1 MRGKVILA
9 FVHALRGEEIPVG
22 VRHILEFCEAL
33 RKGLAPDLDR
43 LFLLARLIFI
53 KRVEHYDAFE
63 RVFAAFFMGREFRGF
78 AADWEEAL
86 ASKPFEQWLRVEI
99 EMGTFTPDELRQF
112 GTDELLRRFWEIL
125 SKQRGKHQSG
135 RTWIGT
141 GGTSPFGHG
150 GLAGGGIRVHGRS
163 IHGTAQK
170 VIDSR
175 NYLNYSSKSGMARE
189 NLRQVLASLRNFQMA
204 GPETELDIDE
214 TISRTAKNGG
224 EIELVFTREM
234 RDRLKLILLL
244 DNGGYSMTPYIDLVK
259 TVFGKI
265 REQFKELE
273 YFYFHNCI
281 YGAVYKDEPRTRPVQ
296 WEWFTARGRDT
307 RLIIIGDANM
317 APAELMASSGSLYF
331 VSEERK
337 SGREWLKELR
347 AAFPAS
353 VWLNPISKDR
363 WDRESLSIGQVGR
376 IFPMEDLTLAGIKNA
391 VDRLNIQG
399 QAVRA

>member
-1 MRGKVILA
+1 MVLSFI
-9 FVHALRGEEIPVG
+9 HALRREEIPVS
-22 VRHILEFCEAL
+22 VRHVLEFYEAL
-33 RKGLAPDLDR
+33 RKGLAPDLDG
-43 LFLLARLIFI
+43 LFLLSRLIFI
-53 KRVEHYDAFE
+53 KRIEHYDAFE
-63 RVFAAFFMGREFRGF
+63 RVFASFFMGKDFRLI
-78 AADWEEAL
+78 AADLEEAL
-86 ASKPFEQWLRVEI
+86 FSKPFELWLREEI
-99 EMGTFTPDELRQF
+99 AKGTFTIEELREF
-112 GTDELLRRFWEIL
+112 GTDELLRRFWETL
-125 SKQRGKHQSG
+125 AKQRDRHRHG

-150 GLAGGGIRVHGRS
+150 GREGGGIRVNGES

-170 VIDSR
+170 VIAAR
-175 NYLNYSSKSGMARE
+175 NYLNYSSKSTMARD
-189 NLRQVLASLRNFQMA
+189 NLRQVLASLRNFQPA

-224 EIELVFTREM
+224 EIDLVFTREK
-234 RDRLKLILLL
+234 RDRLKLIVLL
-244 DNGGYSMTPYIDLVK
+244 DNGGYSMGPYVELVK
-259 TVFGKI
+259 TVFEKI

-281 YGAVYKDEPRTRPVQ
+281 YGTVYSDLPRTRPVQ
-296 WEWFTARGRDT
+296 WEDFTARGRDT

-317 APAELMASSGSLYF
+317 APAELMAASGSLYF

-337 SGREWLKELR
+337 SGLEWLRDLR

-353 VWLNPISKDR
+353 VWLNPIPRER
-363 WDRESLSIGQVGR
+363 WDRESISIDRIGR

-391 VDRLNIQG
+391 VERLNILG